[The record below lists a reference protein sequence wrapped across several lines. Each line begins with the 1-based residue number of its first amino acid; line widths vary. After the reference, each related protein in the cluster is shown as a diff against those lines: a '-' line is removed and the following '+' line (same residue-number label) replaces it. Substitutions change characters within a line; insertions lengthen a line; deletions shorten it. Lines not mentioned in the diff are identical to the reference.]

1 MLPTEVPWIGIAEEA
16 TLIITA
22 VPLTGIGITEE
33 ATATA
38 TASANTS
45 IVGISVPYQSSLE
58 AGTTKLPIYTIK
70 VCTIKLKTTMNN
82 ELCNVS

>member
-33 ATATA
+33 ATA